1 MFEKTSVAR
10 LETQPLY
17 ASLVKAT
24 GQAPQWNFHKY
35 VVDRSGTRIT
45 SFASAVEPTQ
55 KDFVASIERL
65 LGDKP

>member
-10 LETQPLY
+10 LDAQPLY
-17 ASLVKAT
+17 ATLVKAT

-35 VVDRSGTRIT
+35 VVDRTGTRVV

-55 KDFVASIERL
+55 RDFVASIERL
-65 LGDKP
+65 LTEKP

>member
-24 GQAPQWNFHKY
+24 GEAPKWNFHKY
-35 VVDRSGTRIT
+35 VVDRTGTRVA
-45 SFASAVEPTQ
+45 SYASAVEATQ
-55 KDFVASIERL
+55 RDFVASIEPDRF
-65 LGDKP
+65 